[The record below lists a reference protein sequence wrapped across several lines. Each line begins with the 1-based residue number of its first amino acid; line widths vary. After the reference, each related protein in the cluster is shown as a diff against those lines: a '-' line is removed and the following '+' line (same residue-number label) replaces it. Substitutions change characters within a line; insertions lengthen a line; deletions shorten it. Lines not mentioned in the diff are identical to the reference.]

1 MKLQDLVK
9 GFQALPSQK
18 RFLAVVVFL
27 STLGGLILFAVLA
40 GRPDYGVLYAN
51 LAEEDAGKVIAEL
64 QKRRI
69 PYRTEADG
77 RVILVPRE
85 SVYETRLALA
95 AQGISRGG
103 VVGFEIFDQESW
115 TSSRF
120 VQEVNYRRALQG
132 ELARTIMSIEEV
144 EGARVHLVIPP
155 KSPFVGS
162 GEDRPKASVV
172 LKMRGGRRLDPSRVR
187 GIVYLVAGSVDGL
200 SPDDV
205 SVIDTE
211 GTLLTAAAKPE
222 EDFGAI
228 SSQQLEYKSALED
241 KLEERVTQMLEKVV
255 GPGKAVV
262 RVSADVDFRKVE
274 KQEELFDPDSAVVRS
289 EQKRSERVGAEA
301 AGVSPGLDA
310 NVPGRIPGTGSQES
324 APSELKEQTLNYEIN
339 KVVRRMVESP
349 GAIRR
354 LSVAVLLHKDDR
366 TEEGEIERISSIVK
380 GAVGFDAQRGD
391 QVEVAFL
398 PFETNATGADL
409 EAPPAGLLERI
420 QGLLP
425 YALKY
430 GGLLIGVAL
439 LIFAGL
445 RPMLRVLAE
454 AGAKAQREPREEF
467 PQALAEAEHALPESK
482 SDRQRLVERV
492 REDPAKAAQVVR
504 MWLREG

>member
-1 MKLQDLVK
+1 
-9 GFQALPSQK
+9 
-18 RFLAVVVFL
+18 
-27 STLGGLILFAVLA
+27 
-40 GRPDYGVLYAN
+40 
-51 LAEEDAGKVIAEL
+51 VIAEL

-69 PYRTEADG
+69 PYRTEAEG
-77 RVILVPRE
+77 RVILVPRN

-95 AQGISRGG
+95 GQGISRGG
-103 VVGFEIFDQESW
+103 VVGFELFDQDSW

-132 ELARTIMSIEEV
+132 ELARTILSIDEV
-144 EGARVHLVIPP
+144 ESARVHLVIPP

-162 GEDRPKASVV
+162 GEARPKASVV

-228 SSQQLEYKSALED
+228 SSQQLEYKTALED
-241 KLEERVTQMLEKVV
+241 NLEERVTRMLEKVV

-289 EQKRSERVGAEA
+289 EQKRSERMGTETS
-301 AGVSPGLDA
+301 GVSPGMDA
-310 NVPGRIPGTGSQES
+310 NVPGRVPGTGAQEGG
-324 APSELKEQTLNYEIN
+324 PSETKEQTLNYEIN

-366 TEEGEIERISSIVK
+366 TEEGEMERITSIVK
-380 GAVGFDAQRGD
+380 GAVGFDGQRGD

-398 PFETNATGADL
+398 PFEPAGSGADL
-409 EAPPAGLLERI
+409 ETPQPGFLDRI

-430 GGLLIGVAL
+430 GGLLVGVAL
-439 LIFAGL
+439 LVFTGL

-454 AGAKAQREPREEF
+454 AGAKVQTEPREAF
-467 PQALAEAEHALPESK
+467 PQALSEAERTLPEGN

-492 REDPAKAAQVVR
+492 REDPAKAAQVVK

>member
-1 MKLQDLVK
+1 MKLEDLVK
-9 GFQALPSQK
+9 GFQALPVQK

-27 STLGGLILFAVLA
+27 SVLGGLILFAVLA

-51 LAEEDAGKVIAEL
+51 LAEEDAGKIIAEL

-69 PYRTEADG
+69 PYRTEAEG
-77 RVILVPRE
+77 RVILVPRD
-85 SVYETRLALA
+85 SIYETRLALA
-95 AQGISRGG
+95 SQGISRGG
-103 VVGFEIFDQESW
+103 VVGFEIFDQDSW

-132 ELARTIMSIEEV
+132 ELARTILSIDEV

-162 GEDRPKASVV
+162 GEARPKASVV

-211 GTLLTAAAKPE
+211 GTLLTSAAKPE
-222 EDFGAI
+222 EEFGSI
-228 SSQQLEYKSALED
+228 SSQQLEYKAALED
-241 KLEERVTQMLEKVV
+241 NVEERVTQMLEKVV

-289 EQKRSERVGAEA
+289 EQKRSERVGGDI

-310 NVPGRIPGTGSQES
+310 NVPGRVPGTGAQEGT
-324 APSELKEQTLNYEIN
+324 PSELKEQTLNYEIN

-366 TEEGEIERISSIVK
+366 MEEGEIERITSIVK

-391 QVEVAFL
+391 QVEVAFM
-398 PFETNATGADL
+398 PFEPNATGADPETVTPGIL
-409 EAPPAGLLERI
+409 DQI

-430 GGLLIGVAL
+430 GGLVIGVAL
-439 LIFAGL
+439 LVFAGL
-445 RPMLRVLAE
+445 KPMLRVLAE
-454 AGAKAQREPREEF
+454 AGARAQGEQAQEF
-467 PQALAEAEHALPESK
+467 PRALSEAERALPSEK
-482 SDRQRLVERV
+482 SERQRLVERV
-492 REDPAKAAQVVR
+492 REDPAKAAQVVK